1 MNVDIE
7 CGTAHRA
14 VVKKLVIAP
23 TSSSIGEARDDRCLA
38 NVDKSA
44 SGGSSSLERALV
56 AMDRDSDLRR
66 KFLRKRWQ
74 GAIGITSARRVR
86 TSG

>member
-7 CGTAHRA
+7 YGTAHRA
-14 VVKKLVIAP
+14 VVKKPSVAP
-23 TSSSIGEARDDRCLA
+23 TSSSVGEARDDRCLA

-56 AMDRDSDLRR
+56 AMGRDSGLRR
-66 KFLRKRWQ
+66 KFLRNRWQ
-74 GAIGITSARRVR
+74 GTIGMSSARRI
-86 TSG
+86 